1 MNLRIGVY
9 GTEFISQGNELL
21 KRLFSRQTFVEMKR
35 MTTSSSSQK
44 HSVKTQQRKNE
55 NMKFLAGS
63 KIWRENFK
71 NIFLPK
77 KKKIFEMKYFPEI
90 FFSNFGTKQKLHLFV
105 FFLLGIER
113 KSFPEEKIFL
123 PGERFLRVKSRS
135 RKIQK

>member
-1 MNLRIGVY
+1 
-9 GTEFISQGNELL
+9 
-21 KRLFSRQTFVEMKR
+21 

-71 NIFLPK
+71 NIFLQK

-90 FFSNFGTKQKLHLFV
+90 FFSNFGTKQKLHVFV

-123 PGERFLRVKSRS
+123 PGERILRKKTRKSQDSKIIRLFLRQFIQILFMMAVERS
-135 RKIQK
+135 KISSGFNL